1 MNYTEL
7 NAQDKAQ
14 GTQQAT
20 LQSLEAKI
28 DKILAYQKSTYHL
41 AVFRGVF
48 DFIVFMLIVV
58 LPIVGGYYLFRSI
71 ATQVDFGKLSDQYG
85 QITEGLDTLK
95 AAQSDAV
102 NQIDLK
108 AILNNV
114 KPK

>member
-14 GTQQAT
+14 GAKQAS
-20 LQSLEAKI
+20 LQSLEAKL
-28 DKILAYQKSTYHL
+28 DKVLEYQKSAYHW
-41 AVFRGVF
+41 AIFRAVF
-48 DFIVFMLIVV
+48 DFLVFMGLVV
-58 LPIVGGYYLFRSI
+58 LPIVAGYYLYRSI

-95 AAQSDAV
+95 AVQGDAV